1 MTRNNNQKFLIPYII
16 SYTIRKT
23 NNFWF
28 GIFSSRC
35 LSLNVISLE
44 SAKSNLIKKK
54 KKNKEP
60 KRPLFSSFY
69 TLFTCNQI
77 PQRIVNFTN
86 KLF

>member
-1 MTRNNNQKFLIPYII
+1 MTRNNDQKCLIPYII
-16 SYTIRKT
+16 PYTIRKT

-35 LSLNVISLE
+35 LSLKVISLE
-44 SAKSNLIKKK
+44 SAKKLNK

-69 TLFTCNQI
+69 TLFTCNKI